1 MKQQLAPIGLFIRFI
16 AYLVIAWALGFAL
29 FFFRLPNA
37 VPPSSLKADAIVVLT
52 GGKGRLEAG
61 ITLLENG
68 SGEKLLISGVHPDV
82 LKQELISLTG
92 ASSSLFNCCVDLDY
106 AAGNT
111 LGNAQETALWASKHN
126 YKKLILVTADY
137 HIQRSVI
144 LFRQAL
150 PETEVLPYPVSSD
163 IGPLML
169 AREYSK
175 YLVTLIQEAIQN
187 SSASE
192 TGND

>member
-1 MKQQLAPIGLFIRFI
+1 MKKHLAPIGLFIRFL
-16 AYLVIAWALGFAL
+16 AYVAVAWALGFAL
-29 FFFRLPNA
+29 FFFRLPASVNS
-37 VPPSSLKADAIVVLT
+37 SSLEADAVVVLT

-61 ITLLENG
+61 VALLEND
-68 SGEKLLISGVHPDV
+68 SGKRLLISGVHPDV
-82 LKQELISLTG
+82 LRQELITLTG
-92 ASSSLFNCCVDLDY
+92 ARPSLFNCCVDLDY

-126 YKKLILVTADY
+126 YQKLILVTADY

-144 LFRQAL
+144 LFRKAL
-150 PETEVLPYPVSSD
+150 PDTDILPYPVPSD

-175 YLVTLIQEAIQN
+175 YLVTLLQEAIQPV
-187 SSASE
+187 SSSE
-192 TGND
+192 TRND